1 MTTFQRAIVLLA
13 GPLALTAA
21 LTASATAASAASA
34 ASEKDFAPDRF
45 CYTAILPFPAA
56 EPPET
61 NFLYCY
67 DFGASWE

>member
-13 GPLALTAA
+13 GPLALTSA
-21 LTASATAASAASA
+21 LTASAATASA

-67 DFGASWE
+67 DFGSSWE